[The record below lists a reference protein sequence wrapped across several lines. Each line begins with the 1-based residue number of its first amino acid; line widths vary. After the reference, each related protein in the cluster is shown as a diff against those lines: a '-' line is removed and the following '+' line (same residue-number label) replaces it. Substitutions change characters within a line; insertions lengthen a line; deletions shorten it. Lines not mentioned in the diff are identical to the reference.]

1 MRKKLLL
8 PLLLICVS
16 VSCFVILFINPTIK
30 VGKLENPIGLVKK
43 IPKKD
48 RIDLAIQ
55 QEFDMTKDPA
65 LGFVPRE
72 RLMQARRT
80 KDKKLSQMTM
90 TLAAVPGISWTE
102 RGPNNVAGRSRVSWF
117 DLGDAANGYKKVWT
131 GGVGGGLWST
141 PDITVA
147 TPVWTK
153 INDFFDNLAITAFA
167 QDPTVTNTMYAGT
180 GEGWFNADA
189 IEGLG
194 IWKSADAGVTW
205 NRLLSTANFAYVQ
218 DLIIDANGHLYATL
232 RNRPNTTHAVG
243 VQKSMDGG
251 ATWVQVLGSPVLGA
265 SVRGSDLELATNGDI
280 YASIGHG
287 SIGRIFRSSF
297 STNSVNTGNAGT
309 WVDITPEP
317 ATNII
322 PASATDVYDRIE
334 LACAP
339 NDANIV
345 YGVFE
350 GNGTNDDVTHI
361 KQYDA
366 LTNVW
371 TSRTVPL
378 YSDGV
383 QPYTRAQAWY
393 DLIVTVDPLDANTLY
408 IGGIDVYKS
417 SNSGTNWTR
426 VSDWRGSVLPYVHAD
441 IHEIKYVPGSSTNLI
456 IGCDGGI
463 FYTTTANTNAPV
475 FLEQNDG
482 YNITQFY
489 AAANHPTNANYF
501 LAGSQDN
508 GTQQF
513 TTAGLNNTKEVT
525 GGDGGFCHIDQDE
538 PNIQITSYIRNNY
551 FVSTDGGANFIRRY
565 KNDNGS
571 FINPTDYDNAA
582 NILYAGNTA
591 GSFFRW
597 LDPATNRDTASVIV
611 TNFGAA
617 VVRHVAVSPQTANRV
632 YFGLSNGSIVR
643 VDNANT
649 GSSISGT
656 IIRGAT
662 TGSTV
667 SSIAIDPSNED
678 HMLVTYSNYGI
689 TSVFES
695 NNATQVSPS
704 WTAVEGNLPDMPI
717 RWAMFDPRNND
728 WALVA
733 TELGVWSTDNLN
745 GATTDWTPTNSGLAN
760 VRVDMLQ
767 YSQATGV
774 LSAATHGRGLFT
786 AAIPAVTTPDVNFS
800 AGISVLTEQTEA
812 TIAGCRNYKD
822 YSINMTIAT
831 APIGDATITLNISAG
846 GTATQGVDY
855 DFTTN
860 GNFSSPANS
869 FVFANGLTTPQVIT
883 IRIYDDAEIENI
895 ESFTLN
901 YSISGTTN
909 AQRGTSFQTHN
920 VSINSNDIAPTQGGV
935 TATYTIGTATF
946 FLGSTT
952 AGQPFDAKLQSKRN
966 QMLYRASELSALGI
980 TAGIINSV
988 AFNINKSSIR
998 PYQNLQIKMGTTLV
1012 NNLVEAGIRTE
1023 ITTSTVKSL
1032 ASYATVNGFNT
1043 FILDVPFAWDG
1054 RSNIVIE
1061 ICYDN
1066 LTEAPS
1072 DFADRT
1078 LGYQDGSSTT
1088 QGNLFWQN
1096 NINCGNPFT
1105 STISYGSGTK
1115 PQLRVNVTSTP
1126 TPIEMVMNVN
1136 RAEYL
1141 TNNGTYYFYTAS
1153 GNILNSIT
1161 GASANL
1167 GCVNSTIFE
1176 AGISWQS
1183 FYSGQR
1189 SQKVFDITPAT
1200 NPGAT
1205 YTVGLYFTAAELD
1218 GKAPA
1223 SLKIAKTTAATLAE
1237 ANPGNTTK
1245 ATTAFTTFGT
1255 AYVFTAT
1262 FNGFSKFFLVD
1273 DNVVLPVTLIDFKG
1287 KLGDNLVLLEWST
1300 SSEQN
1305 SKNFDI
1311 EKSIDGVN
1319 YYKIGSVNAAGNSSS
1334 RKDYSFRD
1342 LQLSPLNYY
1351 RLRIN
1356 DLDGKNKLSNVV
1368 LIRNN
1373 AAIQS
1378 IWVVN
1383 NPFKD
1388 FIDVR
1393 FAKAATVAKLQL
1405 STVNGAIISEKV
1417 FANSSGQIRW
1427 NVPANLSAG
1436 TYILKAIV
1444 DGRVYTKKVIKQ

>member
-1 MRKKLLL
+1 MKKNLLL

-16 VSCFVILFINPTIK
+16 VSCFVLLFINPTIK
-30 VGKLENPIGLVKK
+30 VGKSENPTELVKK

-72 RLMQARRT
+72 RLMQARRA
-80 KDKKLSQMTM
+80 KDKKLSQTTT
-90 TLAAVPGISWTE
+90 TLASVPGISWTE
-102 RGPNNVAGRSRVSWF
+102 RGPNNVAGRSRISWF

-131 GGVGGGLWST
+131 GGVGGGLWNT
-141 PDITVA
+141 PDISIT

-153 INDFFDNLAITAFA
+153 VNDFFDNLAITAFA
-167 QDPTVTNTMYAGT
+167 QDPTVTNTMYVGT

-194 IWKSADAGVTW
+194 IWKTTDAGVTW
-205 NRLLSTANFAYVQ
+205 NRLLSTANFVYVQ
-218 DLIIDANGHLYATL
+218 DLLIDANGNLYATL
-232 RNRPNTTHAVG
+232 RNRLAIHAVG
-243 VQKSMDGG
+243 VQKSIDGG
-251 ATWVQVLGSPVLGA
+251 VTWVQVLGSPVLGPG
-265 SVRGSDLELATNGDI
+265 VRGSDLELAANGDM
-280 YASIGHG
+280 YASIGH
-287 SIGRIFRSSF
+287 SQNGRIYRSSF
-297 STNSVNTGNAGT
+297 ITHGLNTGNVGT
-309 WVDITPEP
+309 WAEITPDST
-317 ATNII
+317 TNAI
-322 PASATDVYDRIE
+322 PAAPTALYERIE

-339 NDANIV
+339 NDANVV

-350 GNGTNDDVTHI
+350 RAGTNDVTRI

-366 LTNVW
+366 LTNTW

-383 QPYTRAQAWY
+383 QPFTRGQAWY
-393 DLIVTVDPLDANTLY
+393 DLIATVDPLDASTLY
-408 IGGIDVYKS
+408 IGAIDLYKS
-417 SNSGTNWTR
+417 INNGTTWTR

-463 FYTTTANTNAPV
+463 FYTATANTSTPA

-482 YNITQFY
+482 YNVTQFY

-513 TTAGLNNTKEVT
+513 IAAGLNNTTEVT

-538 PNIQITSYIRNNY
+538 PNIQITSYVFNNY
-551 FVSTDGGANFIRRY
+551 FVSTDGGASFIQRA
-565 KNDNGS
+565 KNNNGS
-571 FINPTDYDNAA
+571 FINPTDYDNTA

-597 LDPATNRDTASVIV
+597 LNPATNGTSASVTV

-617 VVRHVAVSPQTANRV
+617 SVRHVVVSPQTANRV
-632 YFGLSNGSIVR
+632 YFGLNNGSVVR
-643 VDNANT
+643 VDNANV
-649 GSSISGT
+649 GSSIPGT
-656 IIRGAT
+656 IIRAAT
-662 TGSTV
+662 PLSTV

-678 HMLVTYSNYGI
+678 HLLITYSNYGI

-695 NNATQVSPS
+695 VNATQTSPS

-745 GATTDWTPTNSGLAN
+745 GATTDWTPTNAGFAN

-767 YSQATGV
+767 YAQATGV
-774 LSAATHGRGLFT
+774 LSAASHGRGLFT

-800 AGISVLTEQTEA
+800 TGISVLTEQTEA

-831 APIGDATITLNISAG
+831 APIGVATITVNVLAG
-846 GTATQGVDY
+846 ASATQGVDY

-860 GNFSSPANS
+860 GNFSSPVNS
-869 FVFANGLTTPQVIT
+869 FVFANGLTTPQEIT
-883 IRIYDDAEIENI
+883 IRIYDDAEIENV

-901 YSISGTTN
+901 YSISGITN
-909 AQRGTSFQTHN
+909 AQIGTSFQTHN
-920 VSINSNDIAPTQGGV
+920 VSINSNDIAPTPSGTGSV
-935 TATYTIGTATF
+935 TIGS
-946 FLGSTT
+946 GDY
-952 AGQPFDAKLQSKRN
+952 GNGYIQPFRSNFQKARSQ
-966 QMLYRASELSALGI
+966 YIYFASELASAGI
-980 TAGIINSV
+980 TPGNITALSFNVLTKTSTLPYTGLTISLKHTVNTTFSPV
-988 AFNINKSSIR
+988 AFET
-998 PYQNLQIKMGTTLV
+998 G
-1012 NNLVEAGIRTE
+1012 
-1023 ITTSTVKSL
+1023 
-1032 ASYATVNGFNT
+1032 ATVFYTGNYSTIVGVNT
-1043 FILDVPFAWDG
+1043 FNFTTNEFNWDG
-1054 RSNIVIE
+1054 SSNLLVE

-1066 LTEAPS
+1066 A
-1072 DFADRT
+1072 AA
-1078 LGYQDGSSTT
+1078 
-1088 QGNLFWQN
+1088 
-1096 NINCGNPFT
+1096 
-1105 STISYGSGTK
+1105 SGTGDF
-1115 PQLRVNVTSTP
+1115 VSTNS
-1126 TPIEMVMNVN
+1126 TANIQGIWN
-1136 RAEYL
+1136 RAATGAGCSLTAAFTNVSGANIRPDITLRGTLAGISIATITGNNRTEYL
-1141 TNNGTYYFYTAS
+1141 ATNGTYYFYTAS
-1153 GNILNSIT
+1153 GSIINSIT
-1161 GASANL
+1161 GVSANL
-1167 GCVNSTIFE
+1167 GCVSSTIFE
-1176 AGISWQS
+1176 TGTSWHS

-1189 SQKVFDITPAT
+1189 SQKVFDIMPAT

-1205 YTVGLYFTAAELD
+1205 YTIGLYFTAAELD

-1237 ANPGNTTK
+1237 ANPGNTTT
-1245 ATTAFTTFGT
+1245 ATTAFSAFGT
-1255 AYVFTAT
+1255 GYIFIAT
-1262 FNGFSKFFLVD
+1262 FTGFSKFFLVD

-1305 SKNFDI
+1305 SKNFEI
-1311 EKSIDGVN
+1311 EKSIDGVS
-1319 YYKIGSVNAAGNSSS
+1319 YYKIGSVNAAGNSSNK
-1334 RKDYSFRD
+1334 RDYSFRD

-1351 RLRIN
+1351 RLRMN
-1356 DLDGKNKLSNVV
+1356 DLDGKNKLSNIV

-1373 AAIQS
+1373 TAIQN

-1388 FIDVR
+1388 YIDVR

-1405 STVNGAIISEKV
+1405 STINGAIISEKV
-1417 FANSSGQIRW
+1417 FANTSGQIRW
-1427 NVPANLSAG
+1427 NIPPDLSAG
-1436 TYILKAIV
+1436 TYVLKAIV
-1444 DGRVYTKKVIKQ
+1444 DEQVYSKKLVKQ